1 LKLAFLAT
9 RQCVTGLIVNERV
22 EYTKARGI
30 IVREYTERLLHE
42 AIQHG
47 DRHVPTMELANW
59 WLTDKSAI
67 HKLFK
72 VLVPRLRDLPGAYT
86 RILRAPI
93 LYKPE
98 GGPMMCKERVV
109 LELRGHPFPQLN
121 YSNSE
126 PNRKL
131 IHNVLLSE
139 ARREAKLKEE
149 FDLRHPTS

>member
-1 LKLAFLAT
+1 MFSIAT

-22 EYTKARGI
+22 EYTKGRGVV
-30 IVREYTERLLHE
+30 VREYTERLLHE
-42 AIQHG
+42 AIQNG
-47 DRHVPTMELANW
+47 DRHLPTMELANW
-59 WLTDKSAI
+59 WLTDKSAV

-72 VLVPRLRDLPGAYT
+72 VLAPRLRDLPGAYT

-98 GGPMMCKERVV
+98 GGPGMCKERVV
-109 LELRGHPFPQLN
+109 LELRGHPFPPLN

-131 IHNVLLSE
+131 IHNVLLAE

-149 FDLRHPTS
+149 FNLQQPTSS